1 MRLEGMA
8 EILGNTDRKSSENV
22 LQIQQS
28 LSCTKFWQK
37 NCHYIGNTVKAKNLY
52 VKLWTFF
59 YTNKQS
65 KAGKFPLLYIIAQIT
80 QQQKQD

>member
-8 EILGNTDRKSSENV
+8 EILGKTDRKSSENV

-28 LSCTKFWQK
+28 PSCTKFWQK

-52 VKLWTFF
+52 VKL
-59 YTNKQS
+59 
-65 KAGKFPLLYIIAQIT
+65 
-80 QQQKQD
+80 